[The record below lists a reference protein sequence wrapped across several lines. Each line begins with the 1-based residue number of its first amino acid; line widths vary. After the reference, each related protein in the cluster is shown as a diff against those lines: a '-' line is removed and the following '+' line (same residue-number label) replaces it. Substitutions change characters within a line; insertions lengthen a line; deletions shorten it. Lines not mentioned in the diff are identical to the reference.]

1 MTKLTTEE
9 KEHKAQS
16 LAKKLRPQHLIFANN
31 ILAGMLQDVA
41 YSDAGY
47 SPKYASTASSRL
59 LANNKNVSLYIE
71 LSLSIAVEKA
81 SNVLQYNEEQW
92 LADILEAVD
101 MSLGRKEMVTQMPV
115 DGGKKVEINFKEVN
129 LPAFARL
136 SEQLGK
142 KLILF
147 TEKKLIEGG
156 LGLVTKSIPSDM
168 PAAEAAAIY
177 QEMIRGK

>member
-1 MTKLTTEE
+1 MTEITIEE
-9 KEHKAQS
+9 KEKEIQR
-16 LAKKLRPQHLIFANN
+16 LAGTLSEQHLLVGNN
-31 ILAGMLQDVA
+31 ILAGMCQSEA
-41 YSDAGY
+41 YRKAGY
-47 SPKYASTASSRL
+47 KTKNPDQMASRL
-59 LANNKNVSLYIE
+59 LEKNKNLRQYID
-71 LSLSIAVEKA
+71 LSKEIAVEKA
-81 SNVLQYNEEQW
+81 SKVLQYNEEQW

-115 DGGKKVEINFKEVN
+115 DGNKKVEINFKEVN
-129 LPAFARL
+129 LQAFARL